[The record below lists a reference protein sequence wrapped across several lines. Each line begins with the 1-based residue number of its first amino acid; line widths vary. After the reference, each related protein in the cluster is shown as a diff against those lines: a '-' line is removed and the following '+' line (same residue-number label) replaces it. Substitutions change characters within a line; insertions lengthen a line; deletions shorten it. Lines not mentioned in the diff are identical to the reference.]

1 MNINFIGKE
10 FEKLAEID
18 KYINYE
24 FEPKANLKYGK
35 RNIYYDELKH
45 EFIND
50 VNAYGFSPYILQSFM
65 EQKENPNIKRF
76 MKKKFNYGYTNYIKI
91 RTKNVFPFS
100 TRLNKKIKFKNT
112 NEDKKEILKLIPDF
126 FLVKKEKYKNSEN
139 NEKGNFLKKV
149 LNQMGSHKL
158 NISMGEDDEKNKD
171 ENNIINRNKE
181 RNINKLKELRKKSN
195 IAFIKNI
202 LENKATKEKNKTLSF
217 NNIDIFGNNTR
228 NNTNIKIKNL
238 KNFFENIKKN
248 MNEKQEDKKVLTLTK
263 NKYILGNKKLFS
275 SISMR
280 NINSSG
286 TLSSQRKKR
295 NLKRV
300 NSITIPRKSIEEN
313 RNKFLLITKARPYK
327 YMKYTRTNK

>member
-65 EQKENPNIKRF
+65 EQRENPNIKRF

-149 LNQMGSHKL
+149 LNQMGGHKL

-171 ENNIINRNKE
+171 ESNIINRNKE

>member
-65 EQKENPNIKRF
+65 EQRENPNIKRF

-149 LNQMGSHKL
+149 LNQMGGHKL

-280 NINSSG
+280 NIRSPG
-286 TLSSQRKKR
+286 TLSSPRKKR

-327 YMKYTRTNK
+327 YMKYTRTNN

>member
-65 EQKENPNIKRF
+65 EQRENPNIKRF

-139 NEKGNFLKKV
+139 NEKGNFLKKI
-149 LNQMGSHKL
+149 LNQMGGHKL

-181 RNINKLKELRKKSN
+181 RNITKLKELRKKSN

-280 NINSSG
+280 NIHSPG

>member
-65 EQKENPNIKRF
+65 EQRENPNIKRF

-100 TRLNKKIKFKNT
+100 TRSNKKIKFKNT

-149 LNQMGSHKL
+149 LNQMGGHKL

-238 KNFFENIKKN
+238 QNFFENIKKN
-248 MNEKQEDKKVLTLTK
+248 MNEKLEDKKVLTLTK

>member
-65 EQKENPNIKRF
+65 EQRENPNIKRF

-149 LNQMGSHKL
+149 LNQMGGHKL
-158 NISMGEDDEKNKD
+158 NISMGEDDEKNKN

-280 NINSSG
+280 NIHSSG

>member
-65 EQKENPNIKRF
+65 EQRENPNIKRF

-149 LNQMGSHKL
+149 LNQMGGHKL

-171 ENNIINRNKE
+171 ENNIIKRNKE

-280 NINSSG
+280 NIHSSG

>member
-65 EQKENPNIKRF
+65 EQRENPNIKRF

-149 LNQMGSHKL
+149 LNQMGGHKL

-171 ENNIINRNKE
+171 ESNIINRNKE

-280 NINSSG
+280 NIHSPG

>member
-65 EQKENPNIKRF
+65 EQRENPNIKRF

-149 LNQMGSHKL
+149 LNQMGGHKL
-158 NISMGEDDEKNKD
+158 NISMGEGDEKNKD
-171 ENNIINRNKE
+171 ENNIIKRNKE

-202 LENKATKEKNKTLSF
+202 IENKATKEKNKTLSF

-228 NNTNIKIKNL
+228 NNTNIKIKNF

-280 NINSSG
+280 NIHSPG

>member
-65 EQKENPNIKRF
+65 EQRENPNIKRF

-100 TRLNKKIKFKNT
+100 TRLNKNIKFKNT

-139 NEKGNFLKKV
+139 NEKENFLKKV
-149 LNQMGSHKL
+149 LNQMGGHKL

-171 ENNIINRNKE
+171 ENNIIKRNKE

>member
-65 EQKENPNIKRF
+65 EQRENPNIKRF

-126 FLVKKEKYKNSEN
+126 FLVKKEKHKNSEN

-149 LNQMGSHKL
+149 LNQMGGHKL

-171 ENNIINRNKE
+171 ESNIINRNKE

-248 MNEKQEDKKVLTLTK
+248 MNKEQEDKKVLTLTK

-280 NINSSG
+280 NIHSSG

>member
-65 EQKENPNIKRF
+65 EQRENPNIKRF

-126 FLVKKEKYKNSEN
+126 FLVKKEKHKNSEN

-149 LNQMGSHKL
+149 LNQMGGHKL

-171 ENNIINRNKE
+171 ESNIINRNKE

-202 LENKATKEKNKTLSF
+202 LENKVTKEKNKTLSF

-280 NINSSG
+280 NIHSPG

>member
-65 EQKENPNIKRF
+65 EQRENPNIKRF

-149 LNQMGSHKL
+149 LNQMGGHKL

-171 ENNIINRNKE
+171 VNNIINRNKE

-238 KNFFENIKKN
+238 
-248 MNEKQEDKKVLTLTK
+248 
-263 NKYILGNKKLFS
+263 
-275 SISMR
+275 
-280 NINSSG
+280 
-286 TLSSQRKKR
+286 
-295 NLKRV
+295 
-300 NSITIPRKSIEEN
+300 
-313 RNKFLLITKARPYK
+313 
-327 YMKYTRTNK
+327 

>member
-65 EQKENPNIKRF
+65 EQRENPNIKRF

-149 LNQMGSHKL
+149 LNKMGGHKL

-171 ENNIINRNKE
+171 ENNIIKRNKE
-181 RNINKLKELRKKSN
+181 RNITKLKELRKKSN

-280 NINSSG
+280 NIHSSG

>member
-65 EQKENPNIKRF
+65 EQRENPNIKRF

-126 FLVKKEKYKNSEN
+126 FLVKKEKHKNSEN

-149 LNQMGSHKL
+149 LNQMGGHKL

-171 ENNIINRNKE
+171 ENNIIKRNKE

-248 MNEKQEDKKVLTLTK
+248 MNKEQEDKKVLTLTK

-280 NINSSG
+280 NIHSSG

-300 NSITIPRKSIEEN
+300 DSITIPRKSIEEN
-313 RNKFLLITKARPYK
+313 RNNFLLITKARPYK

>member
-65 EQKENPNIKRF
+65 EQRENPNIKRF

-149 LNQMGSHKL
+149 LNQMGGHKL
-158 NISMGEDDEKNKD
+158 NISMGEDDEKNKN
-171 ENNIINRNKE
+171 ESNIINRNKE

-248 MNEKQEDKKVLTLTK
+248 MNKKQEDKKVLTLTK

-280 NINSSG
+280 NIHSSG

>member
-65 EQKENPNIKRF
+65 EQRENPNIKRF

-100 TRLNKKIKFKNT
+100 TRLNNNIKFKNT

-149 LNQMGSHKL
+149 LNQMGGHKL

-171 ENNIINRNKE
+171 ESNIINRNKE

-280 NINSSG
+280 NIHSSG

>member
-65 EQKENPNIKRF
+65 EQRENPNIKRF

-149 LNQMGSHKL
+149 LNQMGGHKL

-181 RNINKLKELRKKSN
+181 ININKLKELRKKSN

-313 RNKFLLITKARPYK
+313 RNNFLLITKARPYK

>member
-1 MNINFIGKE
+1 
-10 FEKLAEID
+10 
-18 KYINYE
+18 
-24 FEPKANLKYGK
+24 
-35 RNIYYDELKH
+35 
-45 EFIND
+45 
-50 VNAYGFSPYILQSFM
+50 
-65 EQKENPNIKRF
+65 
-76 MKKKFNYGYTNYIKI
+76 
-91 RTKNVFPFS
+91 
-100 TRLNKKIKFKNT
+100 
-112 NEDKKEILKLIPDF
+112 
-126 FLVKKEKYKNSEN
+126 
-139 NEKGNFLKKV
+139 
-149 LNQMGSHKL
+149 MGGHKL
-158 NISMGEDDEKNKD
+158 NISMGEDDDKNKD

-181 RNINKLKELRKKSN
+181 RNIYKLKELRKKSN

-280 NINSSG
+280 NIHSSG

>member
-65 EQKENPNIKRF
+65 EQRENPNIKRF

-149 LNQMGSHKL
+149 LNKMGGHKL

-171 ENNIINRNKE
+171 ENNIIKRNKE

-202 LENKATKEKNKTLSF
+202 IENKATKEKNKTLSF

-280 NINSSG
+280 NIHSSG

-313 RNKFLLITKARPYK
+313 RNIFLLITKARPYK

>member
-65 EQKENPNIKRF
+65 EQRENPNIKRF

-149 LNQMGSHKL
+149 LNQMGGHKL
-158 NISMGEDDEKNKD
+158 NISMGEDVEKNKD
-171 ENNIINRNKE
+171 VNNIINRNKE

-280 NINSSG
+280 NIHSSG

>member
-65 EQKENPNIKRF
+65 EQRENPNIKRF

-126 FLVKKEKYKNSEN
+126 FLVKKEKHKNSEN

-149 LNQMGSHKL
+149 LNQMGGHKL
-158 NISMGEDDEKNKD
+158 NISMGEDDEKNKN

-248 MNEKQEDKKVLTLTK
+248 MNKEQEDKKVLTLTK

-280 NINSSG
+280 NIHSSG

-313 RNKFLLITKARPYK
+313 RNNFLLITKARPYK

>member
-65 EQKENPNIKRF
+65 EQRENPNIKRF

-149 LNQMGSHKL
+149 LNKMGGHKL
-158 NISMGEDDEKNKD
+158 NISMGEDDEKNKN
-171 ENNIINRNKE
+171 ENNIIKRNKE

-313 RNKFLLITKARPYK
+313 RNNFLLITKARPYK

>member
-65 EQKENPNIKRF
+65 EQRENPNIKRF

-126 FLVKKEKYKNSEN
+126 FLVKKEKSKNSEN

-149 LNQMGSHKL
+149 LNQMGGHKL
-158 NISMGEDDEKNKD
+158 NISMGEDDEKNKN

-280 NINSSG
+280 NIHSSG

-313 RNKFLLITKARPYK
+313 RNYFLLITKARPYK

>member
-65 EQKENPNIKRF
+65 EQRENPNIKRF

-149 LNQMGSHKL
+149 LNQMGGHNL
-158 NISMGEDDEKNKD
+158 NISMGEDDEKNKN

-280 NINSSG
+280 NIHSSG

>member
-65 EQKENPNIKRF
+65 EQRENPNIKRF

-149 LNQMGSHKL
+149 LNQMGGHKL

-171 ENNIINRNKE
+171 ENNIIKRNKE

-248 MNEKQEDKKVLTLTK
+248 MNKEQEDKKVLTLTK

-280 NINSSG
+280 NIHSSG